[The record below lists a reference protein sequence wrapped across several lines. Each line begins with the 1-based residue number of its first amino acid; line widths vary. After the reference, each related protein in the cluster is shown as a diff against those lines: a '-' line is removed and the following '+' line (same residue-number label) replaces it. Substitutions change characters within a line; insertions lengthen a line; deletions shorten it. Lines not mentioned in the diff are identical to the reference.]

1 MTDVRGAVSS
11 RWIDLTLAPD
21 EREID
26 IGLAEALN
34 ESSAD
39 GIKDRDFSSLPEL
52 AEAVDIV
59 AVLLRSGKMF
69 AELMKNGNDDD
80 RNSDSLSTD
89 SVDNPVNSTA
99 ALDLT

>member
-1 MTDVRGAVSS
+1 MRGVVSS
-11 RWIDLTLAPD
+11 RWIDVTLAPD

-39 GIKDRDFSSLPEL
+39 GNKGRDFSSLPEL
-52 AEAVDIV
+52 AEAVDIM
-59 AVLLRSGKMF
+59 AVLLRSGKMV
-69 AELMKNGNDDD
+69 AELWKNGDDSD
-80 RNSDSLSTD
+80 RNFDSPSTD

-99 ALDLT
+99 AVNLI